1 MAVDILNSTT
11 LSAAIDNSAFNFQV
25 ASTSNITAG
34 QLLVVNGEAMKVN
47 AVDDPSSGYVKDV
60 RGVTG
65 TAPQAHKSG
74 ARVFIGNH
82 DKFEAVRSGA
92 DYLGLTGNAGADL
105 PEYLLPGNRAWD
117 AQGNEY
123 VMVEMTETSYTGATV
138 VFSRDGNYTAAV
150 LTSGTHGSIG
160 VLAEPSSSDQYAW
173 AQVYGYV
180 AAALEAGGTS
190 AATSAYFPVAAT
202 SVSTPAAGLAV
213 LDTSSAVLGFTINGM
228 FIVGAASSA
237 TTSSTS
243 STGVTVPLWLNYPW
257 TEAAVAG
264 SS

>member
-1 MAVDILNSTT
+1 MAVDILSNTT
-11 LSAAIDNSAFNFQV
+11 LSAALAKDTYNFAV
-25 ASTSNITAG
+25 ASTTGITAG

-47 AVDDPSSGYVKDV
+47 AVDDPSSGYLKVV
-60 RGVTG
+60 RGVAG

-74 ARVFIGNH
+74 ARAFFG
-82 DKFEAVRSGA
+82 DPDDFKAVKSGA
-92 DYLGLTGNAGADL
+92 SLLGLTGVAGADL

-117 AQGNEY
+117 SQGNEY
-123 VMVEMTETSYTGATV
+123 VMVELTETSYTGATV
-138 VFSRDGNYTAAV
+138 VISRDGNYTAGV
-150 LTSGTHGSIG
+150 LASGTHGSVG
-160 VLAEPSSSDQYAW
+160 VLAEPGTSDQYVW
-173 AQVYGYV
+173 AQRYGYV

-257 TEAAVAG
+257 VEAAVAG